1 MASKLHNLLSSLIFL
16 FTVLDFPA
24 KTTPQECPYPC
35 YPPPTGPGGN
45 TPPVATTPPV
55 STTTP
60 PAVFTTPPSVFVPL
74 TPPPPYSFG
83 AAPPPPDQTV
93 PWFPYF
99 YQKPPHQLDQSF
111 SAPALRGSGNII
123 VILFPLL
130 FALSYVFYY

>member
-1 MASKLHNLLSSLIFL
+1 MASKLHNLLSALIFL
-16 FTVLDFPA
+16 FTVLDYPA

-45 TPPVATTPPV
+45 NPPVATTPPV

-60 PAVFTTPPSVFVPL
+60 PAVFVPF

-111 SAPALRGSGNII
+111 SPLALRGSGNII
-123 VILFPLL
+123 LFIFPVI